1 MAREYKNLKVW
12 KRSILIA
19 KKVCGVI
26 DRFPKKEDYA
36 LSSQLRR
43 AVISI
48 ASNVAEGCGR
58 RTNKDM
64 AQFLYV
70 ALGSVNEV
78 VTQLYIAKEFGYI
91 NEDELR
97 ELNNELDEIGKM
109 LMGLIDYVSR

>member
-1 MAREYKNLKVW
+1 MAREYKNLEVW
-12 KRSILIA
+12 KRSVKIA
-19 KKVCGVI
+19 KRVCEVV

-43 AVISI
+43 AVISV
-48 ASNVAEGCGR
+48 ASNIAEGCGR

-64 AQFLYV
+64 IQFLYV

-78 VTQLYIAKEFGYI
+78 VTQLYIAKEFEYI
-91 NEDELR
+91 DESELV
-97 ELNNELDEIGKM
+97 ELNGELDEIGKM